1 MQWMKNDRSLFLSSC
16 NSLVWGVPGWPTVL
30 LPSLSHFGALFGMW
44 FLLIQW
50 VGSSKGGSSGSQ
62 ISFTTNQAKLALSI
76 WLFHW
81 QELGYGLQR
90 AGWAFPCWGTTVLP
104 IALTLEDGV
113 ALVVTQESLPG
124 WVFKGTFF
132 PLCVLIVPRAWLMDF
147 DFFCL

>member
-1 MQWMKNDRSLFLSSC
+1 M
-16 NSLVWGVPGWPTVL
+16 
-30 LPSLSHFGALFGMW
+30 
-44 FLLIQW
+44 
-50 VGSSKGGSSGSQ
+50 GGSRLAYSPAPQPQPFWGSLWHVVFTHPVSGEQ
-62 ISFTTNQAKLALSI
+62 QGWKFRVTDFLYNKPGKIGLVNLE
-76 WLFHW
+76 
-81 QELGYGLQR
+81 ELGYGLQR
-90 AGWAFPCWGTTVLP
+90 ARRAFPCWGTTVLP